1 MIGLVS
7 VSPCACICVC
17 VRGDGCDSESVL
29 WWLFAYLSACV
40 CDRERDRGSE
50 HTSSV
55 CERVRERE
63 RRRERERATARA
75 FYCPSLCL
83 LHFCCRCCRCFCSSL
98 AFHLPIVRC
107 WLRSWFPLGK
117 TIAAASCQFPVNSCS
132 HSFAFSFRF
141 RCFSSISSCSSS
153 SSGSLLPAAC
163 RLPAPLSFW
172 RSRKRKSCGR
182 RRRCFCSGFMTFFCQ
197 RTPCHLTHTHTH
209 TRTQQALLLNHR
221 EATPFPCA
229 QRVRSSVCI

>member
-63 RRRERERATARA
+63 RRRERESHCT
-75 FYCPSLCL
+75 SVL
-83 LHFCCRCCRCFCSSL
+83 LPVALPSSL
-98 AFHLPIVRC
+98 LLPLLSLLLLLFGFSSSHRALLASLLVPSWQDHSCRQLPVASSQLTHARTHSHFHFVFVASAP
-107 WLRSWFPLGK
+107 S
-117 TIAAASCQFPVNSCS
+117 AAAAP
-132 HSFAFSFRF
+132 
-141 RCFSSISSCSSS
+141 
-153 SSGSLLPAAC
+153 PAAVPC
-163 RLPAPLSFW
+163 LLPAPLSFW
-172 RSRKRKSCGR
+172 RSRKRKCCGR

-197 RTPCHLTHTHTH
+197 RTPCHLTHTHTY
-209 TRTQQALLLNHR
+209 TRMQQALLLNHR